1 VQRSG
6 QWGIAGTVLISLIT
20 YIDPGN
26 DRNEQRAIARI
37 ERILTR
43 CGYLVMRNDKELHVM
58 RASWLNDND

>member
-1 VQRSG
+1 MTYAAPTGFVVEYQLG
-6 QWGIAGTVLISLIT
+6 PTV

-58 RASWLNDND
+58 CASWLNDND